1 MPDNAATTR
10 KTSRRRRATRWALI
24 VVGVGVAAVLLCAF
38 VLTRSAT
45 LTRIVEPRLSNALGA
60 PVTIGH
66 ASFHDHNTVVLRDV
80 RAVAPGLDGPSA
92 EVLVIPRL
100 SATLDWSEL
109 LSRRFGVRAVEFDDP
124 TIRLSRNSAG
134 ALNIDA
140 LRPTP
145 GGGRR
150 RLPKVT
156 VRNATVEFGEHSASA
171 YDTLA
176 SIEVDGELRRSPRTD
191 DRYLVALV
199 ESEDSARA
207 RAPDNTIPITLSGEY
222 DPVDVEGVLTLEN
235 VDLASW
241 GPRAAPSD
249 VREFWARLALAG
261 RVAKTEFL
269 YSKASGME
277 ARFTFDNVGLTLP
290 IAADPQAFLE
300 TSPGPMAEPE
310 RLMRISDASGV
321 ATIDARGVD
330 AEITGLIEDLPY
342 RVTVTSESVAVDTAF
357 VINFETTEPFSIA
370 QRPQLLPFAPQIVRD
385 RFRSFSG
392 PTAMLEASIVV
403 ARGAPTPDGPAR
415 LDISGAISF
424 TDGIAAYESFPYQFN
439 ELAGRV
445 RFDSESILIEEITGV
460 APSGATVAATGVIA
474 PPTEGAQVVIDIR
487 VEGVPLDQTFG
498 AALPAT
504 RASLIDELFNR
515 EAESRLRE
523 RGLLTDEFDLG
534 GVADLDIRVRR
545 PLGLDTKWLW
555 EAVMHLPRAGLLVER
570 FPYPM
575 IAENA
580 SVVVTEEFA
589 EVRIPFIRGL
599 AGGDGDL
606 QGRVILEEND
616 VPCFE
621 PIIMIRAMGIPVD
634 ERLLAAVPG
643 GGASPP
649 DQSREGS
656 TPHDILRQFGIRGTL
671 DTISR
676 VLPRDDDS
684 IGFDV
689 TLDFAD
695 LAASP
700 VGAPSE
706 LVRDLTGKIEVSE
719 SGIIVHEMRARLG
732 ESDLAVSGE
741 AGFGAQSVRPTSI
754 EIAATALDLSAPFE
768 RLIAPFAPDAADA
781 IRDGMNTAA
790 VEGTLDVVA
799 NVSRERPGAPIAIDA
814 ESPRLERVAFTAL
827 GGRVSLSDVR
837 GVASIHASAS
847 GARIATFTDFAAQAS
862 FAGSAPSAVSLNG
875 DFDLLALESTLPDAS
890 AESRTLF
897 AATSLEWPSTF
908 ADAILE
914 RASPGRARRVR
925 AFLDRWGLALSADLS
940 AEFRSSP
947 GVLTVRE
954 VIATPNRLVI
964 ARDGAAATLDVES
977 GSIVFRGDDNAIE
990 INGLMVR
997 AESFHA
1003 SLNGDA
1009 LLRASPSLNLT
1020 VSGAI
1025 APFDAS
1031 VQQLLPDD
1039 LKSAMRA
1046 SSISATSLAF
1056 DDARVAI
1063 ASETAI
1069 DATIHYAGL
1078 TFDVGGTSVSE
1089 MSGSLGVRTDTADP
1103 RPLDATLK
1111 FDAARV
1117 QRIRL
1122 GAGET
1127 RLVFL
1132 DDGETLVVPYFDA
1145 DAYGGRVFG
1154 VAKLEGVRAP
1164 FLARDASQPTIYEV
1178 EGTLSGVS
1186 FDRLRR
1192 DLRVDDPDAA
1202 AAAELDQGGAIDAL
1216 LAIAGVVGQPEN
1228 RVGRGSV
1235 RVWGGTL
1242 LRIPLASR
1250 LIELSNLQAPTGQQI
1265 DYANAAFFVE
1275 GDTVHFEQLNAASRS
1290 VNLDAAGTMRWPSLE
1305 LDLRVTSRGS
1315 RRTPILSDIIESF
1328 RNELVVSRVRGP
1340 LNDPTIA
1347 VETLPVTRR
1356 FLDSIFGR
1364 PNDRPD
1370 PARPA
1375 ARTVRDTNPRAV
1387 Q

>member
-1 MPDNAATTR
+1 MV
-10 KTSRRRRATRWALI
+10 AL
-24 VVGVGVAAVLLCAF
+24 VALGAF
-38 VLTRSAT
+38 VVTRSAT
-45 LTRIVEPRLSNALGA
+45 LTRIVEPRLSDALGA
-60 PVTIGH
+60 PVAIGH
-66 ASFHDHNTVVLRDV
+66 ASFRDHNTVVLRDV
-80 RAVAPGLDGPSA
+80 RAVAPGLSGPSA

-100 SATLDWSEL
+100 SATLDWSDV
-109 LSRRFGVRAVEFDDP
+109 LSGRFGVRAVEFDDP
-124 TIRLSRNSAG
+124 TIRLSRDSAG

-145 GGGRR
+145 GGGRL

-156 VRNATVEFGEHSASA
+156 VRNATVEFGEHSSSA
-171 YDTLA
+171 YESLA

-199 ESEDSARA
+199 ESESSARA
-207 RAPDNTIPITLSGEY
+207 RAPDNAIPITLSGEY
-222 DPVDVEGVLTLEN
+222 DPIEVEGALTLEN

-249 VREFWARLALAG
+249 VREFWTRLALAG

-269 YSKASGME
+269 YSEATGVE

-310 RLMRISDASGV
+310 RLMRMSGASGV
-321 ATIDARGVD
+321 ASIDARGVD

-392 PTAMLEASIVV
+392 PTAMLQASVVV
-403 ARGAPTPDGPAR
+403 ARGAPTPEGPGR

-439 ELAGRV
+439 EMAGRV
-445 RFDSESILIEEITGV
+445 RFDRESILIEEITGV
-460 APSGATVAATGVIA
+460 APSGATIAATGVIA
-474 PPTEGAQVVIDIR
+474 PPTEGAQVAIDIR
-487 VEGVPLDQTFG
+487 VEQLPLDETFG
-498 AALPAT
+498 AALPAS
-504 RASLIDELFNR
+504 RSSLIDELFNR
-515 EAESRLRE
+515 DAEARLRE
-523 RGLLTDEFDLG
+523 RGLLTDDFALG
-534 GVADLDIRVRR
+534 GVGDLDIRVRR
-545 PLGLDTKWLW
+545 PLGIDTNWLW
-555 EAVMHLPRAGLLVER
+555 EAVMDLPRAGLLVER

-575 IAENA
+575 LAENV
-580 SVVVTEEFA
+580 SVVVTDEFA
-589 EVRIPFIRGL
+589 EVRIPRIRGL
-599 AGGDGDL
+599 GGGDGDL
-606 QGRVILEEND
+606 QGRIILEEND

-643 GGASPP
+643 GVASAP
-649 DQSREGS
+649 DESSEGV
-656 TPHDILRQFGIRGTL
+656 TPHSILRGLNIRGTV

-676 VLPRDDDS
+676 VVPRDDDS

-695 LAASP
+695 LVASP
-700 VGAPSE
+700 SGVSEE

-719 SGIIVHEMRARLG
+719 AGIIVHDMRARVG
-732 ESDLAVSGE
+732 ASDLSVSGE
-741 AGFGAQSVRPTSI
+741 AGFADQGNRR
-754 EIAATALDLSAPFE
+754 TALTVTATSLDVSAPFE
-768 RLIAPFAPDAADA
+768 RLIAPFAPDAAGA
-781 IRDGMNTAA
+781 IREGINAA
-790 VEGTLDVVA
+790 ALEGTLDVVA
-799 NVSRERPGAPIAIDA
+799 NVSRERPGAPLDVRADA
-814 ESPRLERVAFTAL
+814 SGIERVAFSAL

-837 GVASIHASAS
+837 GVASIHASGA
-847 GARIATFTDFAAQAS
+847 GARVATFTEFAAEAS
-862 FAGSAPSAVSLNG
+862 FEGSAPSTVTLHG
-875 DFDLLALESTLPDAS
+875 DFDLLSLESVVPEAPSEPLTLM
-890 AESRTLF
+890 
-897 AATSLEWPSTF
+897 AATSLEWPSTI

-914 RASPGRARRVR
+914 RASPGRAQRVR
-925 AFLDRWGLALSADLS
+925 DFLARWGLALSADLS
-940 AEFRSSP
+940 AEVRSSP
-947 GVLTVRE
+947 GVLSVRE
-954 VIATPNRLVI
+954 VKASPNRLVI
-964 ARDGAAATLDVES
+964 AGENAAATLSVES
-977 GSIVFRGDDNAIE
+977 GSIVFRAEDNVLDIAD
-990 INGLMVR
+990 LAVR

-1003 SLNGDA
+1003 TISGDA
-1009 LLRASPSLNLT
+1009 LLTASPSLNLAI
-1020 VSGAI
+1020 SGAI
-1025 APFDAS
+1025 APFDES
-1031 VQQLLPDD
+1031 VGQLLPDD
-1039 LKSAMRA
+1039 LKAALGA
-1046 SSISATSLAF
+1046 SGISARSIAF
-1056 DDARVAI
+1056 DGAQVAI
-1063 ASETAI
+1063 ASETTI
-1069 DATIHYAGL
+1069 DATLLFSGL
-1078 TFDVGGTSVSE
+1078 AFDVGGASVSD
-1089 MSGSLGVRTDTADP
+1089 MNGSLALRIDTADE
-1103 RPLDATLK
+1103 RPLDAALR

-1122 GAGET
+1122 DAGEA

-1132 DDGETLVVPYFDA
+1132 DDGATFVVPYFDA

-1154 VAKLEGVRAP
+1154 VAKLAGVRAP
-1164 FLARDASQPTIYEV
+1164 FITRESAQPILYEV

-1192 DLRVDDPDAA
+1192 DLRVDDEDAA
-1202 AAAELDQGGAIDAL
+1202 LAAELDQGGAIDAL
-1216 LAIAGVVGQPEN
+1216 LAVAGVVGQPEN

-1250 LIELSNLQAPTGQQI
+1250 LIELSNLQAPTGQRI
-1265 DYANAAFFVE
+1265 DYAQSEFFVE
-1275 GDTVHFEQLNAASRS
+1275 GDTINFERLNAASSS
-1290 VNLDAAGTMRWPSLE
+1290 VNLDATGTMRWPSLE

-1315 RRTPILSDIIESF
+1315 RRAPILSDIIESF

-1340 LNDPTIA
+1340 LGDPTIA
-1347 VETLPVTRR
+1347 VETLPATRR

-1370 PARPA
+1370 AARPA
-1375 ARTVRDTNPRAV
+1375 ARTVRETDPRSV
-1387 Q
+1387 R